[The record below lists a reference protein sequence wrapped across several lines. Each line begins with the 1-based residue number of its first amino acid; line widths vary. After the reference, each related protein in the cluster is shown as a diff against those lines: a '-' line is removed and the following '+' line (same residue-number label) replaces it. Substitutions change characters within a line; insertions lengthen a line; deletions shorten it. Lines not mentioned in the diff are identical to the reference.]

1 MVPENFFQKI
11 IISRHNL
18 SLYVLHQAVTKSK
31 LEFDLTRF
39 RDFTLN
45 FPGYQTQDDYSY
57 QLLNPGMFTVTMAPE
72 ETIEGELI
80 FMPTEVT
87 EYCDFTLEGCFLS
100 LKVFYKQNMLQF
112 LNLIHK
118 IKKKPQFWIKQF
130 PCSRPTD
137 ILFKNEQVLDAG

>member
-1 MVPENFFQKI
+1 MFYKCLKKNGSLEKNVQRNMF
-11 IISRHNL
+11 ISHNL

-87 EYCDFTLEGCFLS
+87 EYCNFTLEGNFLS
-100 LKVFYKQNMLQF
+100 LKVFYKQNMLPF

-118 IKKKPQFWIKQF
+118 IF
-130 PCSRPTD
+130 
-137 ILFKNEQVLDAG
+137 

>member
-1 MVPENFFQKI
+1 M
-11 IISRHNL
+11 ISSRNV
-18 SLYVLHQAVTKSK
+18 SLFVLLQAVTKSK

-80 FMPTEVT
+80 FMPTEVMQL
-87 EYCDFTLEGCFLS
+87 CKFTLEGNFFCSESLNKRCFIIKILFI
-100 LKVFYKQNMLQF
+100 KV
-112 LNLIHK
+112 
-118 IKKKPQFWIKQF
+118 KKSKLF
-130 PCSRPTD
+130 PCSRPTE
-137 ILFKNEQVLDAG
+137 ISFRKEKFSDAG

>member
-1 MVPENFFQKI
+1 MF
-11 IISRHNL
+11 ISHNL
-18 SLYVLHQAVTKSK
+18 SLFVLNQAVTKSK

-87 EYCDFTLEGCFLS
+87 EYCDFTQEGNFPFFKS
-100 LKVFYKQNMLQF
+100 ILQT
-112 LNLIHK
+112 K
-118 IKKKPQFWIKQF
+118 YA
-130 PCSRPTD
+130 S
-137 ILFKNEQVLDAG
+137 LFKTLFIKVKKIILSNFFVEDLQKFYLGKNQFQMQDSCKKSYWFYWI

>member
-1 MVPENFFQKI
+1 MVLRNSWKICSLVINNVPLI
-11 IISRHNL
+11 II
-18 SLYVLHQAVTKSK
+18 HQAVTKSK

-100 LKVFYKQNMLQF
+100 LKVFYKQNMLPF

-118 IKKKPQFWIKQF
+118 IKKKCNFELSNFLVQDQQTYY
-130 PCSRPTD
+130 SRMNK
-137 ILFKNEQVLDAG
+137 F

>member
-1 MVPENFFQKI
+1 M
-11 IISRHNL
+11 ISSRNV
-18 SLYVLHQAVTKSK
+18 SLFVLLQAVTKSK

-80 FMPTEVT
+80 FMPTEVMQL
-87 EYCDFTLEGCFLS
+87 CKFTFEGNFFL
-100 LKVFYKQNMLQF
+100 L
-112 LNLIHK
+112 
-118 IKKKPQFWIKQF
+118 
-130 PCSRPTD
+130 
-137 ILFKNEQVLDAG
+137 

>member
-1 MVPENFFQKI
+1 MYFALPKMVPENFFQKI

-80 FMPTEVT
+80 FMPTEVR

-118 IKKKPQFWIKQF
+118 IKKKPQF
-130 PCSRPTD
+130 
-137 ILFKNEQVLDAG
+137 

>member
-1 MVPENFFQKI
+1 M
-11 IISRHNL
+11 
-18 SLYVLHQAVTKSK
+18 TKSK

-45 FPGYQTQDDYSY
+45 FPSYQTQDDYSY

-100 LKVFYKQNMLQF
+100 IKVFYKQNMLPF

-118 IKKKPQFWIKQF
+118 IKKN
-130 PCSRPTD
+130 T
-137 ILFKNEQVLDAG
+137 ILN

>member
-1 MVPENFFQKI
+1 MKISCSLKISFLRKNFQRNMF
-11 IISRHNL
+11 ISHNL
-18 SLYVLHQAVTKSK
+18 SLFVLNQAVTKSK

-87 EYCDFTLEGCFLS
+87 EYCDLTQEG
-100 LKVFYKQNMLQF
+100 N
-112 LNLIHK
+112 
-118 IKKKPQFWIKQF
+118 F
-130 PCSRPTD
+130 PFFKS
-137 ILFKNEQVLDAG
+137 IL

>member
-1 MVPENFFQKI
+1 M
-11 IISRHNL
+11 ISSRNV
-18 SLYVLHQAVTKSK
+18 SLFVLLQAVTKSK

-80 FMPTEVT
+80 FMPTEVMQL
-87 EYCDFTLEGCFLS
+87 CKFTLEGNFFLLWNKRCF
-100 LKVFYKQNMLQF
+100 
-112 LNLIHK
+112 
-118 IKKKPQFWIKQF
+118 IK
-130 PCSRPTD
+130 
-137 ILFKNEQVLDAG
+137 ILFIKVKK

>member
-1 MVPENFFQKI
+1 
-11 IISRHNL
+11 
-18 SLYVLHQAVTKSK
+18 VTKCR

-80 FMPTEVT
+80 FMPTEV
-87 EYCDFTLEGCFLS
+87 
-100 LKVFYKQNMLQF
+100 MM
-112 LNLIHK
+112 NLISLDSRNFYHFQNL
-118 IKKKPQFWIKQF
+118 KKLCIAL
-130 PCSRPTD
+130 T
-137 ILFKNEQVLDAG
+137 LTKN

>member
-1 MVPENFFQKI
+1 MVLRNSWKICSLVINNVPLI
-11 IISRHNL
+11 II
-18 SLYVLHQAVTKSK
+18 HQAVTKSK

-100 LKVFYKQNMLQF
+100 LKVFYKQNMLPF

-118 IKKKPQFWIKQF
+118 IKKKTQFWIKQF